1 MRSLRHFFPKWF
13 SLITRFRLHQHGA
26 TCTSPPWRAFYLA
39 AIFETDKDR
48 VEQRI
53 TEARK
58 ALVIRAR
65 DLFASAGDHLQEQ
78 NAIDE
83 TLQALQTLER
93 ACGVHIP
100 KSGD

>member
-1 MRSLRHFFPKWF
+1 MRSFRHFFPNWLFLLTK
-13 SLITRFRLHQHGA
+13 LRPRLPGVS
-26 TCTSPPWRAFYLA
+26 CTSPPWRAFYLA
-39 AIFETDKDR
+39 ALFETDKDR

-58 ALVIRAR
+58 VLVIRAR
-65 DLFASAGDHLQEQ
+65 DLFASSGDHLQEQ
-78 NAIDE
+78 TAIDE